1 MKNAGNNLEVA
12 MIKCYF
18 CGKDK
23 GLVMNTRLT
32 QKHAEE
38 IKKMHGHAID
48 YEPCDECKKLMKE
61 GIMFISVKDGESGNN
76 PYRTGKMCVIK
87 DEAVKKFTSPEM
99 FEQVKKTRMAF
110 IEDSI
115 WDMLGLPKGEN

>member
-1 MKNAGNNLEVA
+1 MKNAGNNFEVA

-32 QKHAEE
+32 QKHAEK
-38 IKKMHGHAID
+38 IKKMHGHTID

-110 IEDSI
+110 IADSI
-115 WDMLGLPKGEN
+115 WDMLGLPKGV